1 MTGGAADGSDG
12 VAVRLR
18 GVDHTYAARRDRAT
32 ARWALRGVDLDI
44 AAGGIFGLLGPNG
57 AGKTTTVKVVS
68 TLLVPT
74 EGSVE
79 VLGHD
84 AVRSPRAVRPDVGL
98 VLGGDRGLYDR
109 LSGLDNLRY
118 FAELYGMGGR
128 EGARRIA
135 EVLDVVAMTGHE
147 HERVERYSRGM
158 RQRLHIARGILHRP
172 RLLLLDEPSIGVDPV
187 GARQLRDLVRTVNE
201 AGTTVILTTHYMFEV
216 EELAHRLA
224 ILDGGRIVAQ
234 GTVEEV
240 RQQAEVGLIY
250 EGLAAGLDEPQL
262 QRIRDHAA
270 TDGLEVAVQDGRQR
284 LTVRLVTGAAADG
297 LVGLLAEL
305 GVEAVVRRDPT
316 LEDAYVQIVT
326 AAAATAAAAEAAR
339 ADA

>member
-1 MTGGAADGSDG
+1 MAGP
-12 VAVRLR
+12 AVRLQ
-18 GVDHTYAARRDRAT
+18 GVDHSYAPRRDRDT

-44 AAGGIFGLLGPNG
+44 DDGGIFGLLGPNG
-57 AGKTTTVKVVS
+57 AGKTTMVKIIS

-84 AVRSPRAVRPDVGL
+84 AVKQPRAVRPEVGL

-109 LSGLDNLRY
+109 LSGYDNLRY

-128 EGARRIA
+128 DGKRRIA
-135 EVLDVVAMTGHE
+135 EVLDVVRMTGHE
-147 HERVERYSRGM
+147 TERVERYSRGM

-187 GARQLRDLVRTVNE
+187 GARQLRDLVREVND

-224 ILDGGRIVAQ
+224 ILEGGRIVAQ

-240 RQQAEVGLIY
+240 RREAKVGLVY
-250 EGLAAGLDEPQL
+250 EGLAAGLDDPQL
-262 QRIRDHAA
+262 QRIRDHAGIE
-270 TDGLEVAVQDGRQR
+270 GLEVAEQDGRQR
-284 LTVRLVTGAAADG
+284 LTVRLVTGAGEADG
-297 LVGLLAEL
+297 ADSLLGLLAEL
-305 GVEAVVRRDPT
+305 DVEAVVRRDPT

-326 AAAATAAAAEAAR
+326 AAAAAR
-339 ADA
+339 GDS